1 MSQTIAMNHIKN
13 ITIKT
18 ETTIVTKYRNKQF
31 QRVISKNYF
40 NKLTQEQTT
49 ERTNYCNKILQ

>member
-18 ETTIVTKYRNKQF
+18 ETTIVAKYRNKQF